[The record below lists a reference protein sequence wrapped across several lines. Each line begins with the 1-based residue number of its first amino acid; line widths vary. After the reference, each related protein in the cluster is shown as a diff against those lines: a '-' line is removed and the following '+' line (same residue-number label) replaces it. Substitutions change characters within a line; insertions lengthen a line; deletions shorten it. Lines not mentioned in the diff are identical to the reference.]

1 MRLLKAQET
10 INGSDSVWLVDS
22 FIACHVVTES
32 AVQMPCRSLVVGVGG
47 RPQLSGIVF
56 VHLRACDSCLD
67 VCSFGILVQ
76 QSRSASKVEAMCM
89 VSVAPIG
96 GRRTESVEV
105 IEDCAWSRR
114 CEGVIRLRR
123 VDERGGRRLYPLAL
137 ASRLS
142 RPCLRLSA
150 KM

>member
-1 MRLLKAQET
+1 MCLPKAQET
-10 INGSDSVWLVDS
+10 TNGVDSVWLFDS

-32 AVQMPCRSLVVGVGG
+32 AARMPCRSLVVGICG
-47 RPQLSGIVF
+47 RPQLSGIEF
-56 VHLRACDSCLD
+56 VLRACNSCLD

-105 IEDCAWSRR
+105 IEDCAWPRP
-114 CEGVIRLRR
+114 CEGVIRLHR
-123 VDERGGRRLYPLAL
+123 VDERGEI
-137 ASRLS
+137 
-142 RPCLRLSA
+142 
-150 KM
+150 